1 MNYFVDAKSFIEW
14 VQSQKRFSKKT
25 NLDNMKYFCKLLC
38 NPESSFKAI
47 HVTGTNGKGS
57 TVAMLTS
64 VLMAKGYNVGTF
76 TSPYIE
82 CFNERIAFNTKP
94 IDDDD
99 LLKMAN
105 RVIEI
110 YPILEENNFP
120 KPTFFEFITLCAFCY
135 FKSLNNL
142 DYAVIEVGMGGRLD
156 STNVITP
163 IVSIITNVALDHMQI
178 LGNTKE
184 AILIEKLGIVKDN
197 IPVVCGLK
205 EENLKMIATNVANI
219 HNSQIV
225 FPKYNEV
232 KNVKC
237 DLSKTCF
244 TYQGQDYKLSLLG
257 FHQVENALLVIE
269 TFNLLKDDLKLSI
282 QDLHNGLKNT
292 KWVGR
297 LEKINDDPVIY
308 IDGGHNIDGISRI
321 TEFVKSLNIP
331 NVRAVI
337 SISHDKEL
345 LPMIKMVDETFD
357 EIIFTSYTYARSAKA
372 EDLYNLSSSKN
383 KKCIEN
389 LDVAVK
395 YVLTNKKPITIFLGS
410 LYLASEIRNKL
421 KK

>member
-225 FPKYNEV
+225 FPKYSEV

-237 DLSKTCF
+237 DLSDTCF
-244 TYQGQDYKLSLLG
+244 TYQGQDYQLSLLG

-269 TFNLLKDDLKLSI
+269 TFNLLKDNLKLSI

-395 YVLTNKKPITIFLGS
+395 YVLINKKPITIFLGS

>member
-205 EENLKMIATNVANI
+205 EENLKMIATSVANI

-225 FPKYNEV
+225 FPKYSEV

-372 EDLYNLSSSKN
+372 EDLYILSSSKN

-395 YVLTNKKPITIFLGS
+395 YVLTNKKPITVFLGS

>member
-205 EENLKMIATNVANI
+205 EENLKMIAINVANI

-225 FPKYNEV
+225 FPKYSEV

-269 TFNLLKDDLKLSI
+269 TFNLLKDNLKLSI

-395 YVLTNKKPITIFLGS
+395 YVLTNKKPITVFLGS